1 LPVRAC
7 TLAEPERRGYQMN
20 WSEWLEYEVF
30 SNSLLAWASGLA
42 LVILA
47 WIVLGFV
54 HRFVCKRLKSLAERR
69 EFEPLRIAAYTVEK
83 TRNWF
88 LFLAA
93 VAIGSQLWTFPPSAQ
108 ALLNNILTIGLLLQ
122 IGLWVS
128 GALDVALRI
137 RRDRQLQKHP
147 DAVAVMDVL
156 GFVVRLVVWTV
167 LILVILDNLGVEIT
181 ALVAGLG
188 IGGVAVALA
197 TQNILGD
204 LFASLSIVLDKPFVV
219 GDFLSIAEY
228 SGSVEKVGIKTTRV
242 RSLSGEQLIFSNN
255 DLLNSRIRNF
265 GRMFQRRVVF
275 TIGVIYETPAEKLRL
290 IPRIIREAVEAQEK
304 IRFDR
309 SHFQKYGDY
318 ALVFETVYY
327 VLSPD
332 YNYYMD
338 VQQTV
343 NLIIFER
350 FAEEEIQFAYPA
362 QTIHFADAAGA
373 EQFSAKPVRP
383 L

>member
-1 LPVRAC
+1 MDL
-7 TLAEPERRGYQMN
+7 
-20 WSEWLEYEVF
+20 SEWLDYQVLG
-30 SNSLLAWASGLA
+30 NSLLAWASGLA
-42 LVILA
+42 LFVAA
-47 WIVLGFV
+47 WIVLKFV
-54 HRFVCKRLKSLAERR
+54 HGIVQKRLKALGERQG
-69 EFEPLRIAAYTVEK
+69 FKPLQIAAYAVEQ
-83 TRNWF
+83 TRSWF

-93 VAIGSQLWTFPPSAQ
+93 VVIGSQLWVFSPAAETLF
-108 ALLNNILTIGLLLQ
+108 NKILMVGLLLQ
-122 IGLWVS
+122 LGLWATA
-128 GALDVALRI
+128 ALDVAVRM
-137 RRDRQLQKHP
+137 RRDQQLQEHP
-147 DAVAVMDVL
+147 DAVAAMDVL
-156 GFVVRLVVWTV
+156 GFVVRLLAWSVV
-167 LILVILDNLGVEIT
+167 ILLILDNLGVEIT
-181 ALVAGLG
+181 ALIAGLG

-265 GRMFQRRVVF
+265 GRMFQRRVVS
-275 TIGVIYETPAEKLRL
+275 TIGVTYETPVEKLRL
-290 IPRIIREAVEAQEK
+290 IPEIIREALEAQDK
-304 IRFDR
+304 VRFDR

-318 ALVFETVYY
+318 ALVFESVYY

-350 FAEEEIQFAYPA
+350 FAEEEISFAYPA
-362 QTIHFADAAGA
+362 QTIHFADGAALKQLSEPAG
-373 EQFSAKPVRP
+373 PV
-383 L
+383 

>member
-1 LPVRAC
+1 MV
-7 TLAEPERRGYQMN
+7 
-20 WSEWLEYEVF
+20 
-30 SNSLLAWASGLA
+30 
-42 LVILA
+42 
-47 WIVLGFV
+47 
-54 HRFVCKRLKSLAERR
+54 
-69 EFEPLRIAAYTVEK
+69 
-83 TRNWF
+83 
-88 LFLAA
+88 
-93 VAIGSQLWTFPPSAQ
+93 
-108 ALLNNILTIGLLLQ
+108 GLLLQ
-122 IGLWVS
+122 IGLWATA
-128 GALDVALRI
+128 ALDVALRM
-137 RRDRQLQKHP
+137 RRDQQLQEHP
-147 DAVAVMDVL
+147 DAVAAMDVL

-167 LILVILDNLGVEIT
+167 VILVILDNLGVKVT
-181 ALVAGLG
+181 ALIAGLG

-219 GDFLSIAEY
+219 GDFLSIVEY

-275 TIGVIYETPAEKLRL
+275 TIGVIYETPAEKLRR
-290 IPRIIREAVEAQEK
+290 IPGIIREALEAQEK
-304 IRFDR
+304 VRFDR

-350 FAEEEIQFAYPA
+350 FVEEEIRFAYPA
-362 QTIHFADAAGA
+362 QTIHFADGAALKQLSEPA
-373 EQFSAKPVRP
+373 SPV
-383 L
+383 

>member
-1 LPVRAC
+1 MDL
-7 TLAEPERRGYQMN
+7 
-20 WSEWLEYEVF
+20 SEWLDYEVLN
-30 SNSLLAWASGLA
+30 NSLLAWASGLA
-42 LVILA
+42 LFVAA
-47 WIVLGFV
+47 WVVLGFV
-54 HRFVCKRLKSLAERR
+54 HGIVRKRLKALGERQD
-69 EFEPLRIAAYTVEK
+69 FKPLRIAAYAVEQ
-83 TRNWF
+83 TRSWF

-93 VAIGSQLWTFPPSAQ
+93 VAIGSQLWTLPSTAQ

-122 IGLWVS
+122 MGLWAS
-128 GALDVALRI
+128 AALDVALRI
-137 RRDRQLQKHP
+137 RRDQQLQEHP
-147 DAVAVMDVL
+147 DAVAAMDVL
-156 GFVVRLVVWTV
+156 GFVVRLLVWTV
-167 LILVILDNLGVEIT
+167 VILVILDNLGVEIT
-181 ALVAGLG
+181 ALIAGLG

-275 TIGVIYETPAEKLRL
+275 AIGVIYETPVEKLKL
-290 IPRIIREAVEAQEK
+290 IPAIIREAVEAQDK
-304 IRFDR
+304 VRFDR

-350 FAEEEIQFAYPA
+350 FAEEEVSFAYPA
-362 QTIHFADAAGA
+362 QTLHFADGAALK
-373 EQFSAKPVRP
+373 QLSAPARPV
-383 L
+383 

>member
-1 LPVRAC
+1 VDL
-7 TLAEPERRGYQMN
+7 L
-20 WSEWLEYEVF
+20 SEWFDYQIAG
-30 SNSLLAWASGLA
+30 NSLLAWVSGLA
-42 LVILA
+42 LFVAA
-47 WIVLGFV
+47 WVVLKFVQGIV
-54 HRFVCKRLKSLAERR
+54 RKRLKALGERQQFKR
-69 EFEPLRIAAYTVEK
+69 LQIAAYAVEQ
-83 TRNWF
+83 TRSWF

-93 VAIGSQLWTFPPSAQ
+93 VLIGSRLWIFSPATE
-108 ALLNNILTIGLLLQ
+108 ALFNNILMVGLLLQ
-122 IGLWVS
+122 IGLWATA
-128 GALDVALRI
+128 ALDVALRM
-137 RRDRQLQKHP
+137 RRDQQLQEHP
-147 DAVAVMDVL
+147 DAVAAMDVL

-167 LILVILDNLGVEIT
+167 VILVILDNLGVKVT
-181 ALVAGLG
+181 ALIAGLG

-275 TIGVIYETPAEKLRL
+275 SIGVIYETPMEKLRR
-290 IPRIIREAVEAQEK
+290 IPQIIREAIEAQEK
-304 IRFDR
+304 VRFDR
-309 SHFQKYGDY
+309 SHFQKYGDF

-350 FAEEEIQFAYPA
+350 FAEEEIRFAYPA
-362 QTIHFADAAGA
+362 QTIHFADGAGPKQLSEPA
-373 EQFSAKPVRP
+373 SPV
-383 L
+383 